1 MKITKAILPAA
12 AIVLAAGLS
21 ACGTTIAPAAAPKAT
36 VTVTSTPAPTPKAT
50 VTVTSTST
58 PTPTVTKTVVQA
70 PARVVYVPAAAPAGP
85 ALTNCGGG
93 VLAGADT
100 SCPFALNVEESWSET
115 GGTNPVIAYSPVT
128 GSSYAMNCSGTVG
141 GLQEC
146 TGGDNALVE
155 FYS

>member
-36 VTVTSTPAPTPKAT
+36 ITVTSTPTPTP
-50 VTVTSTST
+50 T
-58 PTPTVTKTVVQA
+58 PTPTVTKTVGQA

-93 VLAGADT
+93 VLAGPDT

>member
-1 MKITKAILPAA
+1 MKIIKAILPAA
-12 AIVLAAGLS
+12 AIILAAGLA
-21 ACGTTIAPAAAPKAT
+21 ACGTTTAPAAAPKAAI
-36 VTVTSTPAPTPKAT
+36 TVTSTP
-50 VTVTSTST
+50 T

-70 PARVVYVPAAAPAGP
+70 PARVVYVPAAAPAAP

-93 VLAGADT
+93 VLAGSDT
-100 SCPFALNVEESWSET
+100 SCPFALNVEGSWSET
-115 GGTNPVIAYSPVT
+115 GGANPVIAYSPVT
-128 GSSYAMNCSGTVG
+128 GSSYAMYCSETVG

>member
-12 AIVLAAGLS
+12 AIVLAAGLA
-21 ACGTTIAPAAAPKAT
+21 ACGTTTAKAAAPKAAIT
-36 VTVTSTPAPTPKAT
+36 VTPTPT
-50 VTVTSTST
+50 PT
-58 PTPTVTKTVVQA
+58 PTPTVTKTVVQS
-70 PARVVYVPAAAPAGP
+70 PARVVYGQAAAPAL
-85 ALTNCGGG
+85 ANCGGG
-93 VLAGADT
+93 VLAGQDT
-100 SCPFALNVEESWSET
+100 SCPFALNVEGSWSET
-115 GGTNPVIAYSPVT
+115 GGANPVIAYSQVT

>member
-12 AIVLAAGLS
+12 AIVLAAGLA

-36 VTVTSTPAPTPKAT
+36 ITVTSSP
-50 VTVTSTST
+50 T

-70 PARVVYVPAAAPAGP
+70 PARGVYVPAAAPAGP
-85 ALTNCGGG
+85 ALTNCGEG
-93 VLAGADT
+93 VLAGPDT

-128 GSSYAMNCSGTVG
+128 GSTYAMNCSGTVG

>member
-12 AIVLAAGLS
+12 AIVLAAGLA
-21 ACGTTIAPAAAPKAT
+21 ACGTTIAPVAAPKAT
-36 VTVTSTPAPTPKAT
+36 ITVTSTP
-50 VTVTSTST
+50 T

-93 VLAGADT
+93 VLAGQDT

-128 GSSYAMNCSGTVG
+128 GSFYAMNCSGTVG

>member
-12 AIVLAAGLS
+12 AIVLAAGLA

-36 VTVTSTPAPTPKAT
+36 ITVTSTP
-50 VTVTSTST
+50 T

-85 ALTNCGGG
+85 ALTNCGGD
-93 VLAGADT
+93 VLAGPNT

>member
-1 MKITKAILPAA
+1 MSIKTICSGIGTLALIGGLAACGSAASSSPAA
-12 AIVLAAGLS
+12 VPTVRVTQTVVA
-21 ACGTTIAPAAAPKAT
+21 TPTPT
-36 VTVTSTPAPTPKAT
+36 VTVTAK
-50 VTVTSTST
+50 
-58 PTPTVTKTVVQA
+58 PTPTVTKTVA
-70 PARVVYVPAAAPAGP
+70 AVPAASAAPAAP
-85 ALTNCGGG
+85 SLTNCGGD
-93 VLAGADT
+93 VYAGADT

-128 GSSYAMNCSGTVG
+128 GSTYAMNCSGTVG